1 MKDTLK
7 NIYLNF
13 RKHLLRAL
21 AIFISHRKFPDVGSG
36 QDIKKILFIRID
48 RIGDIV
54 LSTPTLKALKE
65 AYPQSKI
72 TVLASPSNNPL
83 IFNNPN
89 VDHIVVYDRCG
100 RLIDRIRVIQKL
112 RESGFDLA
120 IDGYADYE
128 LETALIAFFSGA
140 KRRIGYASYG
150 REIFFNVQA
159 PKIDDS
165 QHFVDLTLDV
175 MKPIG
180 VMTKDRTP
188 EIYLTGDEKKW
199 AGDWLNKN
207 GLGSNPVIGIHPGAY
222 YETQRWLPERFA
234 ELIEVLQKDKKLV
247 PIIFGSPDDE
257 HLVNRICSILHGEVT
272 TYIAHDL
279 RKLAALISCCH
290 VFVCN
295 NSGPLHI
302 SVAIGTPTISFMGPT
317 IKERWMPI
325 GDIHIVLR
333 IDDLPCIGCNLGS
346 CKIKTHDCMRLITAD
361 MVMEAIEDIWTVT
374 LRGLHRAE

>member
-1 MKDTLK
+1 MREKYFYILK
-7 NIYLNF
+7 RIYLGF

-21 AIFISHRKFPDVGSG
+21 SIFISHKKFPDVGSG

-48 RIGDIV
+48 RIGDLV
-54 LSTPTLKALKE
+54 LSTPALKALNV

-89 VDHIVVYDRCG
+89 VDHIVVYDRRG
-100 RLIDRIRVIQKL
+100 RLIDRIRVMQKL

-120 IDGYADYE
+120 IDPYADYE

-140 KRRIGYASYG
+140 KKRVGYASYG
-150 REIFFNVQA
+150 REIFFNLQA
-159 PKIDDS
+159 PKINDS

-175 MKPIG
+175 LKSVGI
-180 VMTKDRTP
+180 VTKDKTP
-188 EIYLTGDEKKW
+188 EIYLTDDEKKW

-222 YETQRWLPERFA
+222 YETQRWLTERFA
-234 ELIEVLQKDKKLV
+234 ELVDLLQRDKRFDV
-247 PIIFGSPDDE
+247 IIFGGPDDE
-257 HLVNRICSILHGEVT
+257 HLVNVICSILHGEVT

-290 VFVCN
+290 VFVSN

-325 GDIHIVLR
+325 GNIHTVLR
-333 IDDLPCIGCNLGS
+333 IDNLPCIGCSLGH

-361 MVMEAIEDIWTVT
+361 MVIEAVENLIRRNVA
-374 LRGLHRAE
+374 G